1 MSFNETTLKFASATN
16 WDGPLDGASHVGLV
30 GVPGD
35 GPYVKIS
42 LLVEKQTVKVARFE
56 TYTCPAS
63 RASCAA
69 LCWAIEGK
77 NTELCETID
86 ASDLVLLVRGLPEG
100 KGHLPEM
107 AVRALK
113 AAISRG

>member
-16 WDGPLDGASHVGLV
+16 WDGPLENASHVGLV
-30 GVPGD
+30 GAPGD
-35 GPYVKIS
+35 GPFIKI
-42 LLVEKQTVKVARFE
+42 LLLIEEQTVKVARFE

-86 ASDLVLLVRGLPEG
+86 ASDVVPLLRGLPEG

-107 AVRALK
+107 AIQALRE
-113 AAISRG
+113 AFRG